1 MFYIK
6 FYKYLFFFLLM
17 FHSNL
22 SMANQS
28 ILYIDMNYL
37 LNNSLAGKSIIT
49 QLKNLN
55 ETNLKKFIEIEEG
68 LQSEEKKLISQKK
81 ILEKDEYLK
90 QLNKLRKKFSNYKIE
105 RTNMSKNILKK
116 RTSAQQKLLN
126 ALDPIL
132 KDYSKK
138 NSVLYIMPK
147 KNIIIGNTDLDITQ
161 IILKSLDNNIKKID
175 IK

>member
-1 MFYIK
+1 
-6 FYKYLFFFLLM
+6 M

-147 KNIIIGNTDLDITQ
+147 KNIIIGNADLDITK
-161 IILKSLDNNIKKID
+161 IILKLLDNDIKKIN

>member
-1 MFYIK
+1 MFYKKI
-6 FYKYLFFFLLM
+6 YKYLFFVVIIFQ
-17 FHSNL
+17 SNL
-22 SMANQS
+22 TMANQS
-28 ILYIDMNYL
+28 ILYMDMNFL
-37 LNNSLAGKSIIT
+37 LNNSLAGKSILT

-55 ETNLKKFIEIEEG
+55 ETNLKKFKKIEEG
-68 LQSEEKKLISQKK
+68 LKSEENKLISQQK

-90 QLNKLRKKFSNYKIE
+90 QLNIFRKKVSDYKIK
-105 RTNMSKNILKK
+105 RSNNNNDILKK
-116 RTSAQQKLLN
+116 KGSAQKKLLN

-147 KNIIIGNTDLDITQ
+147 KNIIIGNADLDITK
-161 IILKSLDNNIKKID
+161 IILKSLDSNIKKIN

>member
-1 MFYIK
+1 MFYKKI
-6 FYKYLFFFLLM
+6 YKYLFFVVIIFQ
-17 FHSNL
+17 SNL
-22 SMANQS
+22 TMANQS
-28 ILYIDMNYL
+28 ILYMDMNFL
-37 LNNSLAGKSIIT
+37 LNNSLAGKSIVT

-55 ETNLKKFIEIEEG
+55 ETNLKKFKKIEEG
-68 LQSEEKKLISQKK
+68 LKSEENKLISQQK

-90 QLNKLRKKFSNYKIE
+90 QLNILRKKVSDYKIE
-105 RTNMSKNILKK
+105 RSNNNNDILKK
-116 RTSAQQKLLN
+116 KGSAQKKLLN

-147 KNIIIGNTDLDITQ
+147 KNIIIGNADLDITK
-161 IILKSLDNNIKKID
+161 IILKLLDNDIKKIN

>member
-1 MFYIK
+1 MLHKK
-6 FYKYLFFFLLM
+6 FYNYLFFILLI
-17 FHSNL
+17 FYANL
-22 SMANQS
+22 AAANQS

-37 LNNSLAGKSIIT
+37 LNNSLAGKSIVN

-55 ETNLKKFIEIEEG
+55 EKNLKKFKEIEEG
-68 LQSEEKKLISQKK
+68 LKSEEKKLISQKK

-90 QLNKLRKKFSNYKIE
+90 QLNNLRKKVSNYMIE
-105 RTNMSKNILKK
+105 RTNKSDNILKK
-116 RTSAQQKLLN
+116 KGSARQKLLN
-126 ALDPIL
+126 ELDAIL

-161 IILKSLDNNIKKID
+161 IILKSLDNNIKKIN

>member
-1 MFYIK
+1 MFYKKI
-6 FYKYLFFFLLM
+6 YKYLFFVVIIFQ
-17 FHSNL
+17 SNL
-22 SMANQS
+22 TMANQS
-28 ILYIDMNYL
+28 ILYMDMNFL
-37 LNNSLAGKSIIT
+37 LNNSLAGKSILT

-55 ETNLKKFIEIEEG
+55 ETNLKKFKKIEEG
-68 LQSEEKKLISQKK
+68 LKSEENKLISQQK

-90 QLNKLRKKFSNYKIE
+90 QLNIFRKKVSDYKIK
-105 RTNMSKNILKK
+105 RSNNNNDILKK
-116 RTSAQQKLLN
+116 KGNAQKKLLN

-147 KNIIIGNTDLDITQ
+147 KNIIIGNADLDITK
-161 IILKSLDNNIKKID
+161 IILKLLDNDIKKIN

>member
-1 MFYIK
+1 MFYKKI
-6 FYKYLFFFLLM
+6 YKYLFFILL
-17 FHSNL
+17 FFYPNL
-22 SMANQS
+22 SIANQS
-28 ILYIDMNYL
+28 ILYLDMNYL

-49 QLKNLN
+49 QLKNMN
-55 ETNLKKFIEIEEG
+55 ETNRKKFKKIEEG
-68 LQSEEKKLISQKK
+68 LKSEEAKLISQQK
-81 ILEKDEYLK
+81 ILDKDEYLK
-90 QLNKLRKKFSNYKIE
+90 QLNNFRKKVSNYKIE
-105 RTNMSKNILKK
+105 RSNNNDNILKK
-116 RTSAQQKLLN
+116 KGSAQQKLLN
-126 ALDPIL
+126 KLNPIL

>member
-1 MFYIK
+1 
-6 FYKYLFFFLLM
+6 M

-161 IILKSLDNNIKKID
+161 IILKSLDNNIKKIN

>member
-1 MFYIK
+1 
-6 FYKYLFFFLLM
+6 
-17 FHSNL
+17 
-22 SMANQS
+22 MANQS
-28 ILYIDMNYL
+28 ILYMDMNFL
-37 LNNSLAGKSIIT
+37 LNNSLAGKSILT

-55 ETNLKKFIEIEEG
+55 ETNLKKFKKIEEG
-68 LQSEEKKLISQKK
+68 LKSEENKLISQQK

-90 QLNKLRKKFSNYKIE
+90 QLNIFRKKVSDYKIK
-105 RTNMSKNILKK
+105 RSNNNNDILKK
-116 RTSAQQKLLN
+116 KGSAQKKLLN

-147 KNIIIGNTDLDITQ
+147 KNIIIGNADLDITK
-161 IILKSLDNNIKKID
+161 IILKLLDNDIKKIN

>member
-1 MFYIK
+1 MFYKKI
-6 FYKYLFFFLLM
+6 YKYLFFIVLI

-22 SMANQS
+22 TMANQS

-147 KNIIIGNTDLDITQ
+147 KNIIIGNVDLDITK
-161 IILKSLDNNIKKID
+161 IILKSLDSNIKKIN

>member
-1 MFYIK
+1 MFYKKI
-6 FYKYLFFFLLM
+6 YKYLFFVVIIFQ
-17 FHSNL
+17 SNL
-22 SMANQS
+22 TMANQS
-28 ILYIDMNYL
+28 ILYMDMNFL
-37 LNNSLAGKSIIT
+37 LNNSLAGKSILT

-55 ETNLKKFIEIEEG
+55 ETNLKKFKKIEEG
-68 LQSEEKKLISQKK
+68 LKSEENKLISQQK

-90 QLNKLRKKFSNYKIE
+90 QLNIFRKKVSDYKIT
-105 RTNMSKNILKK
+105 RSNNNNDILKK
-116 RTSAQQKLLN
+116 KGSAQKKLLN

-147 KNIIIGNTDLDITQ
+147 KNIIIGNADLDITK
-161 IILKSLDNNIKKID
+161 IILKLLDNDIKKIN

>member
-1 MFYIK
+1 
-6 FYKYLFFFLLM
+6 
-17 FHSNL
+17 
-22 SMANQS
+22 
-28 ILYIDMNYL
+28 MNYL
-37 LNNSLAGKSIIT
+37 LNNSLAGKSIVA

-55 ETNLKKFIEIEEG
+55 EKNLKKFNEIEEG
-68 LQSEEKKLISQKK
+68 LKSEENKLISQQK

-90 QLNKLRKKFSNYKIE
+90 QLNNLRKKVSNYKIE
-105 RTNMSKNILKK
+105 RSNKNDDILKK
-116 RTSAQQKLLN
+116 KVSAQQKLLN

-161 IILKSLDNNIKKID
+161 IILKSLDNNIKKIN

>member
-1 MFYIK
+1 MFYKKI
-6 FYKYLFFFLLM
+6 YKYLFFIVLIC
-17 FHSNL
+17 HSNL
-22 SMANQS
+22 TMANQS

-37 LNNSLAGKSIIT
+37 LNNSLAGKSIVN

-55 ETNLKKFIEIEEG
+55 EKNLKKFKEIEEG
-68 LQSEEKKLISQKK
+68 LKSEEKKLISQQK

-90 QLNKLRKKFSNYKIE
+90 QLNNLRKKVSNYKIE
-105 RTNMSKNILKK
+105 RTNKSDNILKK
-116 RTSAQQKLLN
+116 KGSARQKLLN
-126 ALDPIL
+126 ELDAIL

-161 IILKSLDNNIKKID
+161 IILKSLDNNIKKIN

>member
-1 MFYIK
+1 MFYKKI
-6 FYKYLFFFLLM
+6 YKYLFFVVIIFQ
-17 FHSNL
+17 SNL
-22 SMANQS
+22 TMANQS
-28 ILYIDMNYL
+28 ILYMDMNFL
-37 LNNSLAGKSIIT
+37 LNNSLAGKSIVA

-55 ETNLKKFIEIEEG
+55 ETNLKKFKKIEEG
-68 LQSEEKKLISQKK
+68 LKSEENKLISQQK

-90 QLNKLRKKFSNYKIE
+90 QLNILRKKVSDYKIE
-105 RTNMSKNILKK
+105 RSNNNNDILKK
-116 RTSAQQKLLN
+116 KGSAQKKLLN

-147 KNIIIGNTDLDITQ
+147 KNIIIGNADLDITK
-161 IILKSLDNNIKKID
+161 IILKLLDNDIKKIN

>member
-1 MFYIK
+1 MFYKKI
-6 FYKYLFFFLLM
+6 YKYLFFVVIIFQ
-17 FHSNL
+17 SNL
-22 SMANQS
+22 TMANQS
-28 ILYIDMNYL
+28 ILYMDMNFL
-37 LNNSLAGKSIIT
+37 LNNSLAGKSILT

-55 ETNLKKFIEIEEG
+55 ETNLKKFKKIEEG
-68 LQSEEKKLISQKK
+68 LKSEENKLISQQK

-90 QLNKLRKKFSNYKIE
+90 QLNIFRKKVSDYKIK
-105 RTNMSKNILKK
+105 RSNNNNDILKK
-116 RTSAQQKLLN
+116 KRSAQKKLLN

-147 KNIIIGNTDLDITQ
+147 KNIIIGNADLDITK
-161 IILKSLDNNIKKID
+161 IILKLLDNDIKKIN

>member
-1 MFYIK
+1 
-6 FYKYLFFFLLM
+6 M

-90 QLNKLRKKFSNYKIE
+90 LLNKLRKKFSNYKIE
-105 RTNMSKNILKK
+105 RTNMSKNILEK

-147 KNIIIGNTDLDITQ
+147 KNIIIGNVDLDITK
-161 IILKSLDNNIKKID
+161 IILKSLDSNIKKIN

>member
-6 FYKYLFFFLLM
+6 FYKYLFFLGLI

-22 SMANQS
+22 IMANQS

-37 LNNSLAGKSIIT
+37 LNNSLAGKSIIV
-49 QLKNLN
+49 QLKNLS
-55 ETNLKKFIEIEEG
+55 ETNLKKFKKVEEG
-68 LQSEEKKLISQKK
+68 LKSEEDKLASQQK
-81 ILEKDEYLK
+81 ILEKEEYLK
-90 QLNKLRKKFSNYKIE
+90 QLNNFSKKVTNYKIE
-105 RTNMSKNILKK
+105 RRNNNDNLLKIK
-116 RTSAQQKLLN
+116 LNAQKKLIN

-138 NSVLYIMPK
+138 NSVSYIIQK
-147 KNIIIGNTDLDITQ
+147 KNIVIGNTDLDITK
-161 IILKSLDNNIKKID
+161 IILKSLDNNIKKIN

>member
-1 MFYIK
+1 MFYKKI
-6 FYKYLFFFLLM
+6 YKYLFFVVIIFQ
-17 FHSNL
+17 SNL
-22 SMANQS
+22 TMANQS
-28 ILYIDMNYL
+28 ILYMDMNFL
-37 LNNSLAGKSIIT
+37 LNNSLAGKSIVT

-55 ETNLKKFIEIEEG
+55 ETNLKKFKKIEEG
-68 LQSEEKKLISQKK
+68 LKSEENKLISQQK

-90 QLNKLRKKFSNYKIE
+90 QLNILRKKISDYKIE
-105 RTNMSKNILKK
+105 RSNNNNDILKK
-116 RTSAQQKLLN
+116 KGSAQKKLLN

-147 KNIIIGNTDLDITQ
+147 KNIIIGNADLDITK
-161 IILKSLDNNIKKID
+161 IILKLLDNDIKKIN

>member
-1 MFYIK
+1 ML
-6 FYKYLFFFLLM
+6 YKKIYNYLFFILLI
-17 FHSNL
+17 FYSNL
-22 SMANQS
+22 AAANQS

-37 LNNSLAGKSIIT
+37 LNNSLAGKSIVN

-55 ETNLKKFIEIEEG
+55 EKNLKKFKEIEEG
-68 LQSEEKKLISQKK
+68 LKSEEKKLISQQK

-90 QLNKLRKKFSNYKIE
+90 QLNNLRKKVSNYKIE
-105 RTNMSKNILKK
+105 RTNKSDNILKK
-116 RTSAQQKLLN
+116 KGSARQKLLN
-126 ALDPIL
+126 ELDAIL

-161 IILKSLDNNIKKID
+161 IILKSLDNNIKKIN

>member
-1 MFYIK
+1 MFYKKI
-6 FYKYLFFFLLM
+6 YKYLFFVVIIFQ
-17 FHSNL
+17 SNL
-22 SMANQS
+22 TMANQS
-28 ILYIDMNYL
+28 ILYMDMNFL
-37 LNNSLAGKSIIT
+37 LNNSLAGKSIVT

-55 ETNLKKFIEIEEG
+55 ETNLKKFKKIEEG
-68 LQSEEKKLISQKK
+68 LKSEENKLISQQK

-90 QLNKLRKKFSNYKIE
+90 QLNIFRKKVSDYKIK
-105 RTNMSKNILKK
+105 RSNNNNDILKK
-116 RTSAQQKLLN
+116 KGSAQKKLLN

-147 KNIIIGNTDLDITQ
+147 KNIIIGNADLDITK
-161 IILKSLDNNIKKID
+161 IILKLLDNDIKKIN

>member
-1 MFYIK
+1 MFYKKI
-6 FYKYLFFFLLM
+6 YKYLFFVVIIFQ
-17 FHSNL
+17 SNL
-22 SMANQS
+22 TMANQS
-28 ILYIDMNYL
+28 ILYMDMNFL

-147 KNIIIGNTDLDITQ
+147 KNIIIGNVDLDITK
-161 IILKSLDNNIKKID
+161 IILKSLDSNIKKIN

>member
-1 MFYIK
+1 MFYKKI
-6 FYKYLFFFLLM
+6 YKYLFFVVIIFQ
-17 FHSNL
+17 SNL
-22 SMANQS
+22 TMANQS
-28 ILYIDMNYL
+28 ILYMDMNFL
-37 LNNSLAGKSIIT
+37 LNNSLAGKSILT

-55 ETNLKKFIEIEEG
+55 ETNLKKFKKIEEG
-68 LQSEEKKLISQKK
+68 LKSEENKLISQQK

-90 QLNKLRKKFSNYKIE
+90 QLNIFRKKVSDYKIK
-105 RTNMSKNILKK
+105 RSNNNNDILKK
-116 RTSAQQKLLN
+116 KGSAQKKLLN

-147 KNIIIGNTDLDITQ
+147 KNIIIGNADLDITK
-161 IILKSLDNNIKKID
+161 IILKLLDNDIKKIN